1 MCGLLFC
8 IFVGLVLKRALEMLD
23 LVTLGP
29 GAAPLLCP
37 TWKHTTLLVITG
49 IICTPR
55 NRKGPKP
62 QATAVPRIFVC
73 VSVSVLGECG
83 VRGTGIMSQ
92 PHPAPLGSDGGSF

>member
-1 MCGLLFC
+1 MCSLLFC

-29 GAAPLLCP
+29 GATTPCGAEKGSCP
-37 TWKHTTLLVITG
+37 TWKHTTLPVITG

-62 QATAVPRIFVC
+62 QAAAVSRIFKFAC
-73 VSVSVLGECG
+73 LSVS
-83 VRGTGIMSQ
+83 
-92 PHPAPLGSDGGSF
+92 